1 MSRRVVQR
9 PRAAE
14 DVRGIVGFIAD
25 DNPEA
30 ALRFFDAY
38 VRTLETLRAHPARGR
53 RYEPGHP
60 ALGDI
65 RVVAVSGFRSYLIF
79 SRTAADSVEIVR
91 VLHGAR
97 DILSA
102 LEAELPPEV

>member
-1 MSRRVVQR
+1 MCAPWRHS
-9 PRAAE
+9 
-14 DVRGIVGFIAD
+14 
-25 DNPEA
+25 
-30 ALRFFDAY
+30 
-38 VRTLETLRAHPARGR
+38 GR
-53 RYEPGHP
+53 IRLGAGGHP

-65 RVVAVSGFRSYLIF
+65 RVVAVSGFRSYLVF